1 MFVVI
6 LLNFCHFVGLLVALI
21 CACDFCLL
29 CINVLVCLCT
39 TGVWFWLFVI
49 CYLFGW
55 WLTVGVVLFE
65 FNSVGLFLDAGLGFA
80 VFDYLWF
87 AC

>member
-39 TGVWFWLFVI
+39 TGAWFWLFVI